1 MDVPIIGASPLRR
14 RWWLAVCLQSMVL
27 AGLGSAVAAS
37 ATPPG
42 DVAAPAAT
50 LSKSQEEYDTLF
62 ACPTTLDHIGRVV
75 APVMVNGQGP
85 FRFVIDT
92 GASRSSVGPS
102 LVQALGLKMSNAPSL
117 ELEGITGSAPVSAVT
132 IDRLRAGTLDI
143 QHTPMPVLW
152 APVMAGADGILG
164 VAGLTDQT
172 LLVDFQHN
180 RVVLGDELDP
190 SVRFHYSRVHT
201 QVVDGGL
208 MTAVA
213 YVGDVRVLA
222 IIDTGSERTLGNPA
236 LQKALRVRNDPGYL
250 EPVTSVYGATQQVES
265 GRVVESPI
273 IAIGPLRVAGVALVY
288 GDFHIFKL
296 WKLEQTPAIILGM
309 DVLGTVNALGFD
321 FRHHDLYVASARTTG
336 DPFSD
341 IHSYISPT
349 ASH

>member
-1 MDVPIIGASPLRR
+1 MDVSMIGASPLRR
-14 RWWLAVCLQSMVL
+14 RWWLAVCLLSTVL
-27 AGLGSAVAAS
+27 AGPDIAVAGSATLPVDS
-37 ATPPG
+37 
-42 DVAAPAAT
+42 APADTAA
-50 LSKSQEEYDTLF
+50 KAAAAYDSLF

-75 APVMVNGQGP
+75 APVMVDGQGP

-102 LVQALGLKMSNAPSL
+102 LVEALGLKMSKVPSL
-117 ELEGITGSAPVSAVT
+117 QLEGITGSAPVSAVT
-132 IDRLRAGTLDI
+132 IDRLDAGSLTI
-143 QHTPMPVLW
+143 QDSPMPVLW

-180 RVVLGDELDP
+180 RVVLGNSLNP
-190 SVRFHYSRVHT
+190 SVRFNYSRVHT
-201 QVVDGGL
+201 EVVDGGL

-213 YVGDVRVLA
+213 YVGDIRVLA

-236 LQKALRVRNDPGYL
+236 LQKALRVRSSKQGQL
-250 EPVTSVYGATQQVES
+250 EPVTSVYGATRQVES
-265 GRVVESPI
+265 GQIVASPVI
-273 IAIGPLRVAGVALVY
+273 SMGPLRVEGVDLIY

-321 FRHHDLYVASARTTG
+321 FRHHALYVASARVTG
-336 DPFSD
+336 DPFNN
-341 IHSYISPT
+341 IHSYTAPT
-349 ASH
+349 VSH

>member
-1 MDVPIIGASPLRR
+1 ML
-14 RWWLAVCLQSMVL
+14 L

-37 ATPPG
+37 ATPPPG
-42 DVAAPAAT
+42 DTAPPTAAAAKADEQYQ
-50 LSKSQEEYDTLF
+50 SLF

-75 APVMVNGQGP
+75 AQVTVNGRP

-102 LVQALGLKMSNAPSL
+102 VVQALGLKMSKEPSL
-117 ELEGITGSAPVSAVT
+117 QLEGITGSAPVSAVT
-132 IDRLRAGTLDI
+132 IDRLSAGTINI
-143 QHTPMPVLW
+143 QHSAMPVLW

-164 VAGLTDQT
+164 VAGMADQT

-180 RVVLGDELDP
+180 RVVLGNDLDP
-190 SVRFHYSRVHT
+190 SVRFHYSRVRT
-201 QVVDGGL
+201 EVVDGGL

-236 LQKALRVRNDPGYL
+236 LRRMLRIHTNPGYV
-250 EPVTSVYGATQQVES
+250 EPVTSVYGATQQVEA
-265 GRVVESPI
+265 GQIVESPV
-273 IAIGPLRVAGVALVY
+273 IAIGPLRVEGVDLIY

-296 WKLEQTPAIILGM
+296 WKLDQIPAIILGM

-321 FRHHDLYVASARTTG
+321 FRHHELYVASARDTG

-341 IHSYISPT
+341 IHSYTSPT
-349 ASH
+349 VSH

>member
-1 MDVPIIGASPLRR
+1 MDVSMIGASPLRR
-14 RWWLAVCLQSMVL
+14 RWWPAVCLLSMVL
-27 AGLGSAVAAS
+27 AGPATAVAAS
-37 ATPPG
+37 ATHPTDSGPA
-42 DVAAPAAT
+42 DAAT
-50 LSKSQEEYDTLF
+50 KAAEEYDSLF

-75 APVMVNGQGP
+75 APVMVDGQGP

-102 LVQALGLKMSNAPSL
+102 IVAALGLKMSKIPSL
-117 ELEGITGSAPVSAVT
+117 QLEGITGSTPVSAVT
-132 IDRLRAGTLDI
+132 INSLNAGSLVI

-180 RVVLGDELDP
+180 RVVLGHGLDP
-190 SVRFHYSRVHT
+190 GVRFHYSRVHT
-201 QVVDGGL
+201 EVVDGGL

-213 YVGDVRVLA
+213 YVGDIRVLA

-236 LQKALRVRNDPGYL
+236 LKKALGVRSSGRGQL
-250 EPVTSVYGATQQVES
+250 EPVTSVYGATQQIES
-265 GRVVESPI
+265 GQIVASPMI
-273 IAIGPLRVAGVALVY
+273 SMGPLRVEGVDLIY

-296 WKLEQTPAIILGM
+296 WNLEQTPAIILGM

-321 FRHHDLYVASARTTG
+321 FRHHELYVSSARTTG
-336 DPFSD
+336 DPFNN
-341 IHSYISPT
+341 IHSYTSPT
-349 ASH
+349 VSH